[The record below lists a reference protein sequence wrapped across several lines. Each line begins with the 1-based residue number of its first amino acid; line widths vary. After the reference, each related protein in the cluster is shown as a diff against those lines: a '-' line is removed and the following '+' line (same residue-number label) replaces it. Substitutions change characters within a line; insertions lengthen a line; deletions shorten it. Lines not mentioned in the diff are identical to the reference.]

1 MVKDEWIRAA
11 MTDDRVVVELLLR
24 LKQAHAAA
32 PARPQAVIPIR
43 WGLRLPRSKPA
54 TAASVRCDVVCKRKE
69 GDSSAR
75 CSPTTPL
82 SWSGGGGAASPSATV
97 DGFEET
103 SPHVTRSPPGARS
116 KGTAT
121 AETASTSTKRSRRK
135 KTFAELKEEESF
147 LLKER
152 MHLKK
157 EITTLNS
164 TFEEQV
170 ARNENLKRI
179 KFDLKLQYANNS
191 SLASDVLEK
200 EICNR
205 PYKGEPSSPNH
216 ISSMLPKH
224 VQCDDD
230 IKLDSCETQ
239 EAVSNH
245 DRSFLLPDLNM
256 MPSEDPHSETLPGM
270 R

>member
-11 MTDDRVVVELLLR
+11 MTDDRVVVELLVR
-24 LKQAHAAA
+24 LKQEAAQVK
-32 PARPQAVIPIR
+32 PQAVIPLR

-54 TAASVRCDVVCKRKE
+54 TAASMRYEVVCRRKE

-82 SWSGGGGAASPSATV
+82 SWSGGGGASPSATA

-103 SPHVTRSPPGARS
+103 SPHVICSTPGARS
-116 KGTAT
+116 KVTAT
-121 AETASTSTKRSRRK
+121 GETASTTTKKSRRK
-135 KTFAELKEEESF
+135 KTFAELKEEESV

-157 EITTLNS
+157 ELATINA
-164 TFEEQV
+164 TFKEQIE
-170 ARNENLKRI
+170 RNENLKRLKI
-179 KFDLKLQYANNS
+179 DLSLQFAKTSS
-191 SLASDVLEK
+191 SLSDLLDK
-200 EICNR
+200 AICNQPCKR
-205 PYKGEPSSPNH
+205 EPSSPNH
-216 ISSMLPKH
+216 ISSMSNMH
-224 VQCDDD
+224 AQDDD
-230 IKLDSCETQ
+230 NTESDSCERQ
-239 EAVSNH
+239 ETVSNH

-256 MPSEDPHSETLPGM
+256 MPSEDPHSETLPVL

>member
-43 WGLRLPRSKPA
+43 WGYDFRGPSQLQRHP
-54 TAASVRCDVVCKRKE
+54 CDVTSFVRGKKEILLLDVVQPRRFHGAVVAALPPPQPPLTASKRPALMSPALLLAPDPSRKSRR
-69 GDSSAR
+69 D
-75 CSPTTPL
+75 PTTSL
-82 SWSGGGGAASPSATV
+82 AV
-97 DGFEET
+97 
-103 SPHVTRSPPGARS
+103 
-116 KGTAT
+116 GTAT

-205 PYKGEPSSPNH
+205 PYKENPLLPTTSVQCCLNMFNVMM
-216 ISSMLPKH
+216 ISSWIPVKH
-224 VQCDDD
+224 KRQFQTMTDP
-230 IKLDSCETQ
+230 SCY
-239 EAVSNH
+239 
-245 DRSFLLPDLNM
+245 LI
-256 MPSEDPHSETLPGM
+256 
-270 R
+270 